1 MIRTVNHGWQKK
13 KYILTAT
20 EMIISVRHRTSSIV
34 LNTDNIL
41 HLVRHI
47 GESADSL
54 TSYSLATITA
64 NEDNNN
70 NLLVYGVGA
79 ASNHFANE
87 RTHLMWIF
95 FSVFMAGATHSL

>member
-1 MIRTVNHGWQKK
+1 MVGKQKS

-20 EMIISVRHRTSSIV
+20 EMITSVRHRINSIV

-41 HLVRHI
+41 HLLRHI

-54 TSYSLATITA
+54 ATYSLATITT

-79 ASNHFANE
+79 ASNHLANE
-87 RTHLMWIF
+87 RTHLWIF
-95 FSVFMAGATHSL
+95 FSVFMTGATHSL